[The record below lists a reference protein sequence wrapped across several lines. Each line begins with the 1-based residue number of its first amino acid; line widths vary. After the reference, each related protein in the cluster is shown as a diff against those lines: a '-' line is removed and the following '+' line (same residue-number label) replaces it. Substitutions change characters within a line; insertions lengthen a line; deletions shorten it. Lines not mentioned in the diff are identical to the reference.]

1 MNTLELVFPLNATD
15 PIPSDHGYMLFGA
28 ITQSLP
34 ELHNG
39 ERKLAVHPIRGHQI
53 GNRMI
58 QLTTHSQLVLRVPDG
73 EIAPLLKLAG
83 QSLRIGTKTVRVGV
97 PQVRSLLP
105 ATLLRSRLVTIKIV
119 GTSGNQQ
126 TPQLFLE
133 AARRALTKIG
143 LSDQSEL
150 LIPTRPG
157 PTPDS
162 QAVPKR
168 RTMRVKDVEIVGYEL
183 VIAGLTA
190 DESLTLQVEG
200 LGGKRH
206 MGCGVFVPVRD

>member
-1 MNTLELVFPLNATD
+1 M
-15 PIPSDHGYMLFGA
+15 M
-28 ITQSLP
+28 
-34 ELHNG
+34 
-39 ERKLAVHPIRGHQI
+39 
-53 GNRMI
+53 
-58 QLTTHSQLVLRVPDG
+58 QLTEQSQLVLRVPDG

-83 QSLRIGTKTVRVGV
+83 QSLRIGPHSVRVGV
-97 PQVRSLLP
+97 PQVRSLIP
-105 ATLLRSRLVTIKIV
+105 ATVQRSRLVTIKIV

-133 AARRALTKIG
+133 SARRGLSKLG
-143 LSDQSEL
+143 LSDQLEL
-150 LIPTRPG
+150 IIPTRPG
-157 PTPDS
+157 PTPES
-162 QAVPKR
+162 PPAPKR

-190 DESLTLQVEG
+190 DESLTLQIEG